1 MSGLFKRSLSV
12 ASAVAVVALAAA
24 NPALAA
30 DKTHRWKMASAFPST
45 LTHLGTTGKPFAEQ
59 VQKLSN
65 GTLRIR
71 FYEPNALVPPL
82 EIFDAI
88 SKGSID
94 AAWTSPGYHLGKF
107 PAISMFSSIPFG
119 PAEAEF
125 LAWMKYGGGL
135 ELYQATYAKHNVMGI
150 PCLLIP
156 PEAGGWFNKEI
167 NSVADLRGL
176 KMRFAGFG
184 GKVMEKLGVST
195 QLLAA
200 GDIYPALELG
210 TIDATEFSMPAI
222 DIGVGLNQVAKY
234 YYFPGWQQQ
243 ATLHEL
249 LINMDR
255 WKELSDSQ
263 QTQIKAACDANLVN
277 TMAHGAVLNMQA
289 MEELKK
295 KGVEIRRY
303 PDEVIAAMR
312 KAWAEVLEELQ
323 SASPDFKEA
332 WESFAKFHE
341 GYTAWNANNRL
352 N

>member
-1 MSGLFKRSLSV
+1 MLKSMTRPLVATLVAAGVSLATAHS
-12 ASAVAVVALAAA
+12 
-24 NPALAA
+24 ALAA
-30 DKTHRWKMASAFPST
+30 DKTFRWKMASAFPST

-59 VQKLSN
+59 VEKLTN
-65 GTLRIR
+65 GTVRMR

-82 EIFDAI
+82 EIFDAV
-88 SKGSID
+88 SKGSVD

-119 PAEAEF
+119 PGEAEF
-125 LAWMKYGGGL
+125 LAWMKHGGGVQM
-135 ELYQATYAKHNVMGI
+135 YQATYAKHNVMGI

-167 NSVADLRGL
+167 KTVADLRGL

-195 QLLAA
+195 QLLAP

-255 WKELSDSQ
+255 WKELSASQ
-263 QTQIKAACDANLVN
+263 QAQIQSACDANLIN
-277 TMAHGAVLNMQA
+277 TLAHGGVLNMKA
-289 MEELKK
+289 MKELKT
-295 KGVEIRRY
+295 KGVQVRRF
-303 PDEVIAAMR
+303 PPEVIAAMR
-312 KAWAEVLEELQ
+312 KAWDEVLIELQ
-323 SASPDFKEA
+323 AASPDFKTA
-332 WESFAKFHE
+332 WESYKSFHQD
-341 GYTAWNANNRL
+341 YAAWNENNRID
-352 N
+352 